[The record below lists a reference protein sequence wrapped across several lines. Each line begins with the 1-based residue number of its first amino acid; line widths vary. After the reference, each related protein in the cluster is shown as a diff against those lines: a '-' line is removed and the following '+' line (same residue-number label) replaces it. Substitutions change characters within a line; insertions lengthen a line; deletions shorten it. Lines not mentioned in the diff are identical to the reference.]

1 LKLKKETP
9 QEEPMT
15 EQPINPEITQDD
27 KLWALLSYIFS
38 PLIPLIMILVEEKKA
53 RPFIKFHAVQALIL
67 GLIMDVLYIALG
79 WIFVGLCLGLALY
92 IYMIVIG
99 IKAYGGE
106 TMTVPVITDMIKK
119 NNWG

>member
-1 LKLKKETP
+1 
-9 QEEPMT
+9 MT
-15 EQPINPEITQDD
+15 EQPIAPDITQDD

-38 PLIPLIMILVEEKKA
+38 PLVPLIMILVEEKKA

-67 GLIMDVLYIALG
+67 GLIMDVLYLALG

-92 IYMIVIG
+92 VYMIVIG

-106 TMTVPVITDMIKK
+106 TMAVPVVTDMIKK
-119 NNWG
+119 NNWA

>member
-1 LKLKKETP
+1 
-9 QEEPMT
+9 MT
-15 EQPINPEITQDD
+15 EQPVMPVSPDITQDD

-38 PLIPLIMILVEEKKA
+38 PLVPIIVLLMDEKKA

-67 GLIMDVLYIALG
+67 GLLMDVLYLVLG
-79 WIFVGLCLGLALY
+79 WVFVGLCLGLVLY
-92 IYMIVIG
+92 VYMIYIG

-106 TMTVPVITDMIKK
+106 SPSVPVVTDMIKK

>member
-1 LKLKKETP
+1 
-9 QEEPMT
+9 MT
-15 EQPINPEITQDD
+15 EQTVNPVNPDITQDD

-38 PLIPLIMILVEEKKA
+38 PIVPIIVLLMEEKKN

-67 GLIMDVLYIALG
+67 GLIMDVLYLALG

-92 IYMIVIG
+92 VYMIVVG
-99 IKAYGGE
+99 VKAYGGE
-106 TMTVPVITDMIKK
+106 TMTVPVVTDMIKK

>member
-1 LKLKKETP
+1 
-9 QEEPMT
+9 MT

-38 PLIPLIMILVEEKKA
+38 PLIPLIAILMEDKKA
-53 RPFIKFHAVQALIL
+53 RPYIKFHAVQALIL
-67 GLIMDVLYIALG
+67 GIIMDICYLVLG

-92 IYMIVIG
+92 VYMIVIG
-99 IKAYGGE
+99 VKAYGGE
-106 TMTVPVITDMIKK
+106 SLNVPVITDWIKK